1 MNTFVFDEA
10 GECVCVINEQMPYE
24 GKTLVYREDYF
35 SPNLVWYD
43 HAAGEMKFKSP
54 MQLTITTN
62 TITGIPV
69 GATVAIWTQSVVVE
83 DGEFHIEVSLPQTVR
98 VLLSHIQ
105 YQTTEVEV
113 PCEVQA

>member
-1 MNTFVFDEA
+1 MNTFVFDET
-10 GECVCVINEQMPYE
+10 GECVCVINEEMAYE
-24 GKTLVYREDYF
+24 GKTLVYREDHF

-43 HAAGEMKFKSP
+43 HAEGKMKFKAP
-54 MQLTITTN
+54 MELTITPN

-69 GATVAIWTQSVVVE
+69 GTSVAVGTQWSVVD

-98 VLLSHIQ
+98 VVLSHIQ
-105 YQTTEVEV
+105 YQLTEVEV